1 MKNHTA
7 ILLAALVVLTVFA
20 AGTASAADTTSSN
33 NNTYNVVYADYKCES
48 WSDEQYPVIDLFG
61 DKYVPLFNDSE
72 NIPDL
77 HVNKLARLVLD
88 SNETYTFKNNEK
100 LNLGNGYALEAK
112 KIDIDNETVWLEFT
126 KDGKF
131 VASQNISVNTGE
143 NNKTWN
149 VTLDNVEG
157 ENNIVVMKVYVNQL
171 FAGVENN
178 IVRIDGVWLIDYA
191 NARTLNIGDKLGDF
205 ALKKITS
212 GVDRSNLGGLVFK
225 NDMNNSSV
233 TCNIVGTNYK
243 CDSWS
248 SEQYPLIR
256 LFEENYVPL
265 FANNS
270 SIWQS
275 NINKLAKLVLD
286 SNETYTLEPKE
297 KLDLDHG
304 YALEAKKI
312 DIVNETVL
320 LELTRDGQHV
330 AEKNISISTEDNKTW
345 SIVLDNIQGENDTVV
360 MKVHVKQLF
369 VGTEKS
375 IVWID
380 GIWLIDYANAITLNI
395 GDKLEG
401 FTLEKIIGGV
411 DEADPGSLTFE
422 SVSTSNCSA
431 PSDSEKVPAK
441 FTNKSMESSILW
453 CKEFWGY
460 ISMKSKQT
468 FC

>member
-20 AGTASAADTTSSN
+20 AGTASATDTASSN
-33 NNTYNVVYADYKCES
+33 NSTYNVVYADYKCES

-72 NIPDL
+72 NIRDL

-205 ALKKITS
+205 TLKEITS
-212 GVDRSNLGGLVFK
+212 GVDKSNLRGLVFK

-243 CDSWS
+243 CSSWS
-248 SEQYPLIR
+248 NEQYPLIR

-275 NINKLAKLVLD
+275 NIDKLAKLVLD

-297 KLDLDHG
+297 NLDLGHG

-320 LELTRDGQHV
+320 LELTRNGQHV
-330 AEKNISISTEDNKTW
+330 AEKNISISSEDNKTW
-345 SIVLDNIQGENDTVV
+345 NIALDNVQGENDTVV

-380 GIWLIDYANAITLNI
+380 GIWLIDYANARTLNI

-422 SVSTSNCSA
+422 SVPASNCSA
-431 PSDSEKVPAK
+431 PSDSEKVSAK

>member
-20 AGTASAADTTSSN
+20 ADTASATDTASSN
-33 NNTYNVVYADYKCES
+33 NSTYNVVYADYKCES

-72 NIPDL
+72 NIRDL

-171 FAGVENN
+171 FAGVKNN
-178 IVRIDGVWLIDYA
+178 IVQIDGVWLIDYA

-205 ALKKITS
+205 ALKEITS

-243 CDSWS
+243 CGSWS
-248 SEQYPLIR
+248 NEQYPLIR

-297 KLDLDHG
+297 KLDLGHG

-312 DIVNETVL
+312 DIVNETVW

-330 AEKNISISTEDNKTW
+330 TEKNISISTEDNKTW
-345 SIVLDNIQGENDTVV
+345 NIVLDNIQGENDIVV

-380 GIWLIDYANAITLNI
+380 GIWLIDYANARTFNI
-395 GDKLEG
+395 GDKFEG

-411 DEADPGSLTFE
+411 YGADPGSLVFE
-422 SVSTSNCSA
+422 SVSASNCSA
-431 PSDSEKVPAK
+431 PSDLEQVPAK